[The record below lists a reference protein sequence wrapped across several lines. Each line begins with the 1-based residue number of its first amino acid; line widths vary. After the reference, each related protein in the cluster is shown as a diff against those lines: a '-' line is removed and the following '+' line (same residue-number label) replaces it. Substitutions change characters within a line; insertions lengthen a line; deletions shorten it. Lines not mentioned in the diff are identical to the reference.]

1 MKNKMKFC
9 LGGISGA
16 LFVLLILLVRTVDVD
31 AIGPEGSSVGFSKI
45 NGAVKDTFS
54 YNETWYK
61 ITQYLGYAALAIAG
75 GFALLGLVQLIRRK
89 SLFKVDKNIIALG
102 VLFAVVII
110 LYVMFNK
117 IAVNYRPVI
126 LPDEGVLEASYP
138 SSHTVLT
145 CVVMGGTMLQLPYYI
160 KNQGLRLALNTIL
173 ALIIL
178 LTVGGRL
185 VSGAHWLTDILGGI
199 LLSSCLLFVFS
210 GVLDKIESTEKQ
222 ETVV

>member
-1 MKNKMKFC
+1 MKFC

-102 VLFAVVII
+102 VLFTVVII

-138 SSHTVLT
+138 SSHSVLT
-145 CVVMGGTMLQLPYYI
+145 CVVMGGAMLQLPYYV

-185 VSGAHWLTDILGGI
+185 VSGAHWLTDILGGV
-199 LLSSCLLFVFS
+199 LLSGCLLFVFS

>member
-102 VLFAVVII
+102 VLFTVVII

-138 SSHTVLT
+138 SSHSVLT
-145 CVVMGGTMLQLPYYI
+145 CVVMGGAMLQLPYYV

-185 VSGAHWLTDILGGI
+185 VSGAHWLTDILGGV
-199 LLSSCLLFVFS
+199 LLSGCLLFVFS

>member
-117 IAVNYRPVI
+117 ITVNYRPVI

-199 LLSSCLLFVFS
+199 LLSGCLLFVFS

>member
-89 SLFKVDKNIIALG
+89 SLFKVDKNILALG

-117 IAVNYRPVI
+117 ITVNYRPVI
-126 LPDEGVLEASYP
+126 LPEEGVLEASYP

-145 CVVMGGTMLQLPYYI
+145 CVVMGGAMLQLPYYI

-199 LLSSCLLFVFS
+199 LLSGCLLFVFS

>member
-102 VLFAVVII
+102 VLFTVVII
-110 LYVMFNK
+110 LYVMFGK

-138 SSHTVLT
+138 SSHSVLT
-145 CVVMGGTMLQLPYYI
+145 CVVMGGAMLQLPYYV

-199 LLSSCLLFVFS
+199 LLSGCLLFVFS

>member
-61 ITQYLGYAALAIAG
+61 ITQYLGYAALAVAG

-102 VLFAVVII
+102 VLFTVVII

-138 SSHTVLT
+138 SSHSVLT
-145 CVVMGGTMLQLPYYI
+145 CVVMGGAMLQLPYYV

-185 VSGAHWLTDILGGI
+185 VSGAHWLTDILGGV
-199 LLSSCLLFVFS
+199 LLSGCLLFVFS

>member
-117 IAVNYRPVI
+117 ITVNYRPVI

-145 CVVMGGTMLQLPYYI
+145 CVVMGGAMLQLPYYI

-199 LLSSCLLFVFS
+199 LLSGCLLFVFS

>member
-89 SLFKVDKNIIALG
+89 SFFQVDKNIIALG
-102 VLFAVVII
+102 VLFTVVII

-126 LPDEGVLEASYP
+126 LPEEGVLEASYP

-145 CVVMGGTMLQLPYYI
+145 CVVMGGAMLQLPYYV

-185 VSGAHWLTDILGGI
+185 VSGAHWLTDILGGV
-199 LLSSCLLFVFS
+199 LLSVCLLFVFS

>member
-1 MKNKMKFC
+1 M
-9 LGGISGA
+9 
-16 LFVLLILLVRTVDVD
+16 
-31 AIGPEGSSVGFSKI
+31 
-45 NGAVKDTFS
+45 
-54 YNETWYK
+54 
-61 ITQYLGYAALAIAG
+61 
-75 GFALLGLVQLIRRK
+75 VQLIRRK

-117 IAVNYRPVI
+117 ITVNYRPVI

-145 CVVMGGTMLQLPYYI
+145 CVVMGGAMLQLPYYI

-199 LLSSCLLFVFS
+199 LLSGCLLFVFS

>member
-1 MKNKMKFC
+1 MKVKTKFC
-9 LGGISGA
+9 LGGICGA
-16 LFVLLILLVRTVDVD
+16 LFALLILLVRTVEVKP
-31 AIGPEGSSVGFSKI
+31 IGPEGSSVGFAGI
-45 NGAVKDTFS
+45 NEAVKDTFS

-75 GFALLGLVQLIRRK
+75 GFALLGLVQLITRK
-89 SLFKVDKNIIALG
+89 SLFKVDGNILALG
-102 VLFAVVII
+102 VMFAVVLI
-110 LYVMFNK
+110 LYVAFNK

-126 LPDEGVLEASYP
+126 LPDEGELEASFP

-145 CVVMGGTMLQLPYYI
+145 CVVMGGTMLQLPYYV
-160 KNQGLRLALNTIL
+160 KNQGLRLALNTVL

-178 LTVGGRL
+178 LTVGGRM

-199 LLSSCLLFVFS
+199 LLSGALLFVFS
-210 GVLDKIESTEKQ
+210 GVLDKIESTAKP

>member
-102 VLFAVVII
+102 VLFALVII

-199 LLSSCLLFVFS
+199 LLSGCLLFVFS

>member
-1 MKNKMKFC
+1 MKNKMKVC

-89 SLFKVDKNIIALG
+89 SFFKVDKNIIALG

-126 LPDEGVLEASYP
+126 LPDEGVLEASFP

-145 CVVMGGTMLQLPYYI
+145 CVVMGGAMLQLPYYV

-185 VSGAHWLTDILGGI
+185 VSGAHWLTDILGGV
-199 LLSSCLLFVFS
+199 LLSGCLLFVFS

>member
-89 SLFKVDKNIIALG
+89 SFFKVDKNIIALG

-126 LPDEGVLEASYP
+126 LPDEGVLEASFP

-145 CVVMGGTMLQLPYYI
+145 CVVMGGAMLQLPYYV

-185 VSGAHWLTDILGGI
+185 VSGAHWLTDILGGV
-199 LLSSCLLFVFS
+199 LLSGCLLFVFS

>member
-1 MKNKMKFC
+1 MKNKMKVC

-89 SLFKVDKNIIALG
+89 SFFKVDKNIIALG

-126 LPDEGVLEASYP
+126 LPDEGVLEASFP

-145 CVVMGGTMLQLPYYI
+145 CVVMGGAMLQLPYYV

-199 LLSSCLLFVFS
+199 LLSGCLLFVFS

>member
-102 VLFAVVII
+102 VLFALVII